1 MFMIYCIFLRQRRF
15 QVLEKGGFLKSMK
28 RLSDS
33 QSSNTN
39 CDYSY
44 EDAGD
49 SFSFIFW
56 HNLLRLEFQ
65 VVQAHKKGVNLHS
78 DNDIPAI
85 TVQ

>member
-1 MFMIYCIFLRQRRF
+1 
-15 QVLEKGGFLKSMK
+15 MK
-28 RLSDS
+28 RLADS
-33 QSSNTN
+33 QSSNIN

-65 VVQAHKKGVNLHS
+65 GRVQAQKKGVNLHS